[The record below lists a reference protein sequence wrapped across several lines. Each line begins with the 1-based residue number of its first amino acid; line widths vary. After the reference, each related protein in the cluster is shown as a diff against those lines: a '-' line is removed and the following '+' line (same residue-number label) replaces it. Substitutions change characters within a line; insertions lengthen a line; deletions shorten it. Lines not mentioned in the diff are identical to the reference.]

1 MVMQKISILI
11 LFFEFRIDVL
21 SKSEFSLI
29 KEDEI
34 QGLMYKRASI
44 YKNLLLSM
52 RKMLEQSKNKQLM
65 SRWENSK
72 IRKVSQRMDYQVL

>member
-1 MVMQKISILI
+1 MSIILSKNLNLVMVMQKISILI

-65 SRWENSK
+65 SR
-72 IRKVSQRMDYQVL
+72 